1 MAGLRVFLVVHAAAR
16 DNQDIRAFS
25 DIEVV
30 VNQIVHAAV
39 GDAGRDVD
47 RFPFCAGQHMDHK
60 AGAFLFG
67 LDFDML
73 T

>member
-30 VNQIVHAAV
+30 VNQIVNAAV
-39 GDAGRDVD
+39 GDAGR
-47 RFPFCAGQHMDHK
+47 M
-60 AGAFLFG
+60 
-67 LDFDML
+67 
-73 T
+73 